1 MSNKLR
7 EDVISQIRVSK
18 ICKAK
23 LQIALDKAA
32 PTIQR
37 YLDDNDILLTT
48 DIALETISS
57 ELNLPKDNLIDK
69 N

>member
-48 DIALETISS
+48 DIALETISL
-57 ELNLPKDNLIDK
+57 ELNLSKDNLIDK